1 MKSTV
6 FLDYNSTTP
15 VDPRVLEAMIPWF
28 SERPGNAAS
37 AHFAGRQASFAV
49 DRARSSVAQMLRV
62 RESEIIWTSGATESN
77 NTILRGFDHPDASRR
92 RILVGATEHKAV
104 LDAADY
110 LATTGWAID
119 LVPVDSNGEVDL
131 ERYRELLA
139 DDVALVSL
147 MYANNETGVVHGI
160 EELAAEAHGVG
171 ALFHSD
177 CAQAPGRIALDLAE
191 LGVDFASFSAHK
203 LYGPKG
209 VGCMYVSRNVEL
221 KPLLHGGG
229 HERGMRSGTTNVP
242 GVVGFGFAAELVSE
256 QVEKEASTLGALRD
270 DLTERLRNRIEDVQ
284 VVGEHRTRLP
294 NTLCIRFIGADA
306 EAVMANAPD
315 LAISSGSACSALVPA
330 ASHVL
335 RAMGISER
343 DAFEY
348 LRFSVGRMTTD
359 EEVSQT
365 VESTIDAV
373 KRVRELAV

>member
-1 MKSTV
+1 MRPSI

-15 VDPRVLEAMIPWF
+15 VDPQVLDAMIPWF
-28 SERPGNAAS
+28 SDRPGNAAS

-49 DRARSSVAQMLRV
+49 DKARSSVAQMLGV
-62 RESEIIWTSGATESN
+62 RDSEIIWTSGATESN
-77 NTILRGFDHPDASRR
+77 NTILRGFDHPDEARR

-110 LATTGWAID
+110 LTTTGWAVD
-119 LVPVDSNGEVDL
+119 LVPVDSNGEVDA
-131 ERYRELLA
+131 EGYRELLA

-147 MYANNETGVVHGI
+147 MYANNETGVVHEI
-160 EELAAEAHGVG
+160 RELAAEAHGVG

-177 CAQAPGRIALDLAE
+177 CAQAPGRIPLDIAQ

-203 LYGPKG
+203 MYGPKG

-221 KPLLHGGG
+221 NPLMRGGG

-242 GVVGFGFAAELVSE
+242 GVVGFGLAAELISE
-256 QVEKEASTLGALRD
+256 HGEQEASALGTLRD
-270 DLTERLRNRIEDVQ
+270 ALTERLQNRIEDVQ
-284 VVGEHRTRLP
+284 VAGEHRNRLP
-294 NTLCIRFIGADA
+294 NTLCIRFTGADA

-359 EEVSQT
+359 DEIAQAVDSVIVA
-365 VESTIDAV
+365 VE
-373 KRVRELAV
+373 RVRKLAA

>member
-1 MKSTV
+1 MRPSI

-15 VDPRVLEAMIPWF
+15 VDPQVLDAMIPWF
-28 SERPGNAAS
+28 SDRPGNAAS

-49 DRARSSVAQMLRV
+49 DKARSSVAQMLGV
-62 RESEIIWTSGATESN
+62 RDSEIIWTSGATESN
-77 NTILRGFDHPDASRR
+77 NTILRGFDHPDEARR

-110 LATTGWAID
+110 LTTTGWAVD
-119 LVPVDSNGEVDL
+119 LVPVDSNGEVDA
-131 ERYRELLA
+131 EGYRELLA

-147 MYANNETGVVHGI
+147 MYANNETGVVHEI
-160 EELAAEAHGVG
+160 RELAAEAHGVG

-177 CAQAPGRIALDLAE
+177 CAQAPGRIPLDLAQ

-203 LYGPKG
+203 MYGPKG

-221 KPLLHGGG
+221 NPLMYGGG

-242 GVVGFGFAAELVSE
+242 GVVGFGLAAELISE
-256 QVEKEASTLGALRD
+256 HGEQESSALGALRD
-270 DLTERLRNRIEDVQ
+270 ALTERLQNRIENVQ
-284 VVGEHRTRLP
+284 VAGEHRNRLP
-294 NTLCIRFIGADA
+294 NTLCIRFTGADA

-359 EEVSQT
+359 DEIAQAVDSVIVA
-365 VESTIDAV
+365 VE
-373 KRVRELAV
+373 RVRKLAA

>member
-1 MKSTV
+1 MRPSI

-15 VDPRVLEAMIPWF
+15 VDPQVLDAMIPWF
-28 SERPGNAAS
+28 SDRPGNAAS

-49 DRARSSVAQMLRV
+49 DKARSSVAQMLGV
-62 RESEIIWTSGATESN
+62 RDSEIIWTSGATESN
-77 NTILRGFDHPDASRR
+77 NTILRGFDHPDEARR

-110 LATTGWAID
+110 LTTTGWAVD
-119 LVPVDSNGEVDL
+119 LVPVDSNGEVDA
-131 ERYRELLA
+131 EGYRELLA

-147 MYANNETGVVHGI
+147 MYANNETGVVHEI
-160 EELAAEAHGVG
+160 RELAAEAHGVG

-177 CAQAPGRIALDLAE
+177 CAQAPGRIPLDIAQ

-203 LYGPKG
+203 MYGPKG

-221 KPLLHGGG
+221 NPLMYGGG

-242 GVVGFGFAAELVSE
+242 GVVGFGLAAELISE
-256 QVEKEASTLGALRD
+256 HGEQESSALGALRD
-270 DLTERLRNRIEDVQ
+270 ALTERLQNRIENVQ
-284 VVGEHRTRLP
+284 VAGEHRNRLP
-294 NTLCIRFIGADA
+294 NTLCIRFTGADA

-359 EEVSQT
+359 DEIAQAVDSVIVA
-365 VESTIDAV
+365 VE
-373 KRVRELAV
+373 RVRKLAA

>member
-1 MKSTV
+1 MKSSI

-15 VDPRVLEAMIPWF
+15 VDSRVLDAMIPWF
-28 SERPGNAAS
+28 SDRPGNAAS
-37 AHFAGRQASFAV
+37 AHYAGRQASFAV
-49 DRARSSVAQMLRV
+49 DQARSSVAQMLGV

-77 NTILRGFDHPDASRR
+77 NTILRGFDHPDVARR

-110 LATTGWAID
+110 LTTTGWAVD
-119 LVPVDSNGEVDL
+119 LVPVDSNGEVDA
-131 ERYRELLA
+131 ERYSELLA
-139 DDVALVSL
+139 DDVALVSF
-147 MYANNETGVVHGI
+147 MYANNETGVVHRI
-160 EELAAEAHGVG
+160 QELAEEAHGVG

-177 CAQAPGRIALDLAE
+177 CAQAPGRIPFDLAQ

-203 LYGPKG
+203 MYGPKG
-209 VGCMYVSRNVEL
+209 VGCMYVRRNAEL
-221 KPLLHGGG
+221 NPLMHGGG

-242 GVVGFGFAAELVSE
+242 GVVGFGMAAELISE
-256 QVEKEASTLGALRD
+256 LVEEEASTLGSLRD
-270 DLTERLRNRIEDVQ
+270 ALTQQLQNQIEDVQ
-284 VVGEHRTRLP
+284 VAGEHANRLP

-306 EAVMANAPD
+306 EAVIANAPD

-359 EEVSQT
+359 DEVSQA
-365 VESTIDAV
+365 VESTIGAV
-373 KRVRELAV
+373 KRIRELAA